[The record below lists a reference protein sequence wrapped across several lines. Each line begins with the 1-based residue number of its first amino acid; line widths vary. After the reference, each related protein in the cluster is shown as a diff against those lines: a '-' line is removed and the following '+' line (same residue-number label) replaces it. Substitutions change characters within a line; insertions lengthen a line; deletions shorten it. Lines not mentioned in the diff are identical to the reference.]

1 MQTELLIKV
10 QEYAEGILNKLP
22 AELIYHN
29 FGHTH
34 HVVKVTEEIGKAS
47 DLSDKALETILIAA
61 WLHDIGYQQGCINHE
76 DRSKLMAKTFLE
88 GLEVPEKRI
97 DKVLGC
103 IEATKMPQNPKNR
116 KEMILCDADLSH
128 LASPEFMNYSE
139 NLRIEFC
146 SILKSIGEKKWWEST
161 VELIQNH
168 QYYTEYAREH
178 FEPLKQE
185 NLKKGL
191 MKLAQFEGGG
201 IKLKFP
207 WDENEEKEAIEVKEE
222 THESKFDKKLRKE
235 AEKIKK
241 PERGIETMFRT
252 TSSNHFQLSAMADNK
267 ANIMISVNSIIIS
280 LVLSVLARKLEDWPN
295 LILPTAL
302 LTIVCLVATIFAI
315 LAVRPN
321 VTSGKFSREDI
332 EGKTANLLF
341 FGNFHQMELTDYEW
355 GMKEMMNDS
364 DFLYAS
370 MTRDIYYLGKVLGK
384 KYKFLRVSYTV
395 FMFGFAASV
404 VSFAVAMYF
413 FK

>member
-1 MQTELLIKV
+1 
-10 QEYAEGILNKLP
+10 
-22 AELIYHN
+22 
-29 FGHTH
+29 
-34 HVVKVTEEIGKAS
+34 
-47 DLSDKALETILIAA
+47 
-61 WLHDIGYQQGCINHE
+61 
-76 DRSKLMAKTFLE
+76 
-88 GLEVPEKRI
+88 
-97 DKVLGC
+97 
-103 IEATKMPQNPKNR
+103 
-116 KEMILCDADLSH
+116 
-128 LASPEFMNYSE
+128 
-139 NLRIEFC
+139 
-146 SILKSIGEKKWWEST
+146 
-161 VELIQNH
+161 
-168 QYYTEYAREH
+168 
-178 FEPLKQE
+178 
-185 NLKKGL
+185 
-191 MKLAQFEGGG
+191 
-201 IKLKFP
+201 
-207 WDENEEKEAIEVKEE
+207 
-222 THESKFDKKLRKE
+222 
-235 AEKIKK
+235 
-241 PERGIETMFRT
+241 
-252 TSSNHFQLSAMADNK
+252 MADNK

>member
-10 QEYAEGILNKLP
+10 QEYAEGILKKLP
-22 AELIYHN
+22 VELIYHN
-29 FGHTH
+29 AQHTH
-34 HVVKVTEEIGKAS
+34 HVVKKAEEIGKAS
-47 DLSDKALETILIAA
+47 DLSDKSLETILIAA
-61 WLHDIGYQQGCINHE
+61 WLHDIGYQEGCINHE
-76 DRSKLMAKTFLE
+76 ERSKLMAKTFLL

-97 DKVLGC
+97 EKVLGC
-103 IEATKMPQNPKNR
+103 IEATKMPQNPQNK

-128 LASPEFMNYSE
+128 LASPDFMNYSE
-139 NLRIEFC
+139 ALRVELC
-146 SILKSIGEKKWWEST
+146 SILKAIDEKKWWEST

-185 NLKKGL
+185 NLKKGIA
-191 MKLAQFEGGG
+191 KLAEFQQMNLDNVSTEN
-201 IKLKFP
+201 ISLKF
-207 WDENEEKEAIEVKEE
+207 EELQE
-222 THESKFDKKLRKE
+222 TKSEKKLRKE
-235 AEKIKK
+235 EKIKK

-252 TSSNHFQLSAMADNK
+252 TSANHLQLSAMADNK

-280 LVLSVLARKLEDWPN
+280 LVLSVLVRKLEDWPN
-295 LILPTAL
+295 LIIPTAL
-302 LTIVCLVATIFAI
+302 LTTVCLIATIFAI

-332 EGKTANLLF
+332 EQKSANLLF
-341 FGNFHQMELTDYEW
+341 FGNFHQMELNDYEW

-370 MTRDIYYLGKVLGK
+370 MTRDIYYLGKVLGE
-384 KYKFLRVSYTV
+384 KYKFLRFSYTV
-395 FMFGFAASV
+395 FMFGFVASV
-404 VSFAVAMYF
+404 ISFAIAVTF

>member
-10 QEYAEGILNKLP
+10 QEYAEGILKKLP
-22 AELIYHN
+22 TELIYHN
-29 FGHTH
+29 LGHTQ
-34 HVVKVTEEIGKAS
+34 HVVKVSEEIGKAS

-61 WLHDIGYQQGCINHE
+61 WLHDIGYQEGCIKHE

-97 DKVLGC
+97 NKVLGC
-103 IEATKMPQNPKNR
+103 IEATKMPQNPKNE

-128 LASPEFMNYSE
+128 LASPDFMNYSE
-139 NLRIEFC
+139 ALRVEFC
-146 SILKSIGEKKWWEST
+146 TILQSIGEKKWWEST

-168 QYYTEYAREH
+168 HYFTEYAREH
-178 FEPLKQE
+178 FEVPKQE
-185 NLKKGL
+185 NLKKGIL
-191 MKLAQFEGGG
+191 KLAEFQGESNFE
-201 IKLKFP
+201 IP
-207 WDENEEKEAIEVKEE
+207 IPTISE
-222 THESKFDKKLRKE
+222 THESKFDKKVRKE
-235 AEKIKK
+235 IEKIKK

-280 LVLSVLARKLEDWPN
+280 LVLSVLARKLEEWPN

-332 EGKTANLLF
+332 EGKSANLLF
-341 FGNFHQMELTDYEW
+341 FGNFHQMELKDYEW
-355 GMKEMMNDS
+355 GMREMMNDS

-370 MTRDIYYLGKVLGK
+370 MTRDIYYLGKVLGI
-384 KYKFLRVSYTV
+384 KYKYLRVSYTV

-404 VSFAVAMYF
+404 LSFAVAMYF

>member
-10 QEYAEGILNKLP
+10 QEYAEGILKKLP

-29 FGHTH
+29 LGHTH

-47 DLSDKALETILIAA
+47 KISEKALETTIIAA
-61 WLHDIGYQQGCINHE
+61 WLHDIGYQEGCIKHE
-76 DRSKLMAKTFLE
+76 DRSKLMAKTFLM

-97 DKVLGC
+97 EKVLGC
-103 IEATKMPQNPKNR
+103 IEATKMPQNPHNH
-116 KEMILCDADLSH
+116 KEKILCDADLSH
-128 LASPEFMNYSE
+128 LALPDFLNYSE
-139 NLRIEFC
+139 ALRVELC
-146 SILKSIGEKKWWEST
+146 SILQRIDERKWWEST
-161 VELIQNH
+161 IELMQKH
-168 QYYTEYAREH
+168 QYFTQYAREN
-178 FEPLKQE
+178 FEALKQE

-191 MKLAQFEGGG
+191 EKLATFQQTG
-201 IKLKFP
+201 IFNWNANSTQKPSDTF
-207 WDENEEKEAIEVKEE
+207 DEHE
-222 THESKFDKKLRKE
+222 ESKSEKKLRKE
-235 AEKIKK
+235 ESKIKK

-280 LVLSVLARKLEDWPN
+280 LVLSVLARKLEEWPN

-341 FGNFHQMELTDYEW
+341 FGNFHEMELNDYEW
-355 GMKEMMNDS
+355 GMREMMNDS